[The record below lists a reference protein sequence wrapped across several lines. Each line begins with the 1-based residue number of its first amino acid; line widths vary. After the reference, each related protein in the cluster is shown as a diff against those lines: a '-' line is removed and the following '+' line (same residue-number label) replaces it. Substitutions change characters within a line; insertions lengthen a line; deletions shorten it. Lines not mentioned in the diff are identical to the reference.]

1 MPSSAEAIILARV
14 NQKIL
19 AAGETLPRVT
29 LRDGSQL
36 QTGTVAAMLHNVALY
51 NAASADARGEIERE
65 LELAIPT
72 LAQIGLFALFTPEE
86 WCSGSNPGRQFVGR
100 KAQEYLAGKK

>member
-1 MPSSAEAIILARV
+1 MPSSTEAIILARV

-29 LRDGSQL
+29 LHDGSQL

-51 NAASADARGEIERE
+51 NAAEASARGEIEHD
-65 LELAIPT
+65 LEQAIPT
-72 LAQIGLFALFTPEE
+72 LVKIGLFALFSPDE
-86 WCSGSNPGRQFVGR
+86 WCSGNNPGRQFVGL
-100 KAQEYLAGKK
+100 KTKEYLAANA

>member
-1 MPSSAEAIILARV
+1 MPSSTEAIILARV

-100 KAQEYLAGKK
+100 KAQAYLAGTK

>member
-1 MPSSAEAIILARV
+1 MPSSTEAIILARV

-29 LRDGSQL
+29 LHDGSQL

>member
-1 MPSSAEAIILARV
+1 MPSSTEAIILARV

-29 LRDGSQL
+29 LQDGSQL

-51 NAASADARGEIERE
+51 NAADASERGEIERE

-72 LAQIGLFALFTPEE
+72 LAKIGLFALFSPEE
-86 WCSGSNPGRQFVGR
+86 WCNGSNPGRQFVGL
-100 KAQEYLAGKK
+100 KAQAYLAGQK